1 MGNAASDRV
10 NADGASALSLMEEAL
25 GLLDRCD
32 AAPEIGAHLD
42 LAICRLREILGIGA
56 TEADEHSGRPQD
68 EARPKPTD
76 SSAEKP

>member
-1 MGNAASDRV
+1 MGQAASDRV

-42 LAICRLREILGIGA
+42 LAICRLRENLEVA
-56 TEADEHSGRPQD
+56 APERDEHSGRPQD
-68 EARPKPTD
+68 EVGSKATD
-76 SSAEKP
+76 SSAENS